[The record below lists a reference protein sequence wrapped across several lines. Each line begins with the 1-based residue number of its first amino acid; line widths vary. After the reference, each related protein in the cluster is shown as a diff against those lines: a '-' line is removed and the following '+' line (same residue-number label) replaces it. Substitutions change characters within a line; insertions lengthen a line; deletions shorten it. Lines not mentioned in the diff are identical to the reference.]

1 MKKKEINKVE
11 LMFLEDT
18 NGYITHLA
26 IFVPIQEIE
35 RVKTFIA
42 EKTSLEMQ

>member
-11 LMFLEDT
+11 LMFLEDEF
-18 NGYITHLA
+18 GYVTHLA
-26 IFVPIQEIE
+26 IFVPIKEIDKI
-35 RVKTFIA
+35 KTFIA